1 MPLLSCALMCTPGPC
16 DKVAAMIRQRRRRR
30 PAWAAGLAILGVL
43 AAGPAR
49 ADDAALLAARVAKAQ
64 KLVEKVRGLSFRA
77 PVASALLPEKDLE
90 DVLGKKLVEDLP
102 VPFETYAASL
112 EAIGLIENSPDL
124 LLRLTRLY
132 ARQVVGFYDPA
143 EKRFY
148 IVPERSRDTAGPAG
162 ELMEQLLLAHELM
175 HALQDQR
182 LDLDKRMKSLM
193 DSTDALLALQA
204 VLEGEATLLMTEA
217 LMESVPA
224 DAREALGSDPT
235 QQILDGL
242 DSPAAVEGAEGVP
255 DFFVKELVFPYAAG
269 TAWVR
274 QKRKVG
280 GWAAIDGV
288 YRNLP
293 STTSE
298 ILRPGTV
305 LAPRKRLAASDRPT
319 RCRENRRLLDDLV
332 RHARRVGPR
341 ESPRAGRRRR
351 RREGRCRRVAG
362 RPGRLLLVEG
372 VPVRRR
378 HRLPLE
384 NSSREPRRGE
394 ADRRAARTS
403 LRQTVRRRKTLGH
416 DAWKRRRG
424 RPPCRSAPRPPE
436 GHPGISRT
444 TEGRIRRS
452 CTASKTPCATID
464 ATTDPVFSNVADRT
478 AVIARRPKKKSGS
491 P

>member
-1 MPLLSCALMCTPGPC
+1 MCTPGLC
-16 DKVAAMIRQRRRRR
+16 DKVAGMIRQRQRRR
-30 PAWAAGLAILGVL
+30 PEWAAGLALLGFL
-43 AAGPAR
+43 AVGPAR
-49 ADDAALLAARVAKAQ
+49 ADEASLLASRVAEAQ

-90 DVLGKKLVEDLP
+90 GVLAKKLVEDLP

-112 EAIGLIENSPDL
+112 EAIGLIESSPDL

-162 ELMEQLLLAHELM
+162 ELMEQLLLAHELT

-182 LDLDKRMKSLM
+182 LGLDRRMKSLM

-217 LMESVPA
+217 LMASIPA
-224 DAREALGSDPT
+224 DAREALGTDPT

-255 DFFVKELVFPYAAG
+255 EFFVKELVFPYAAG

-274 QKRKVG
+274 QKRKEG
-280 GWAAIDGV
+280 GWAAMDAV

-305 LAPRKRLAASDRPT
+305 PGPRKRLAASDRP
-319 RCRENRRLLDDLV
+319 
-332 RHARRVGPR
+332 
-341 ESPRAGRRRR
+341 
-351 RREGRCRRVAG
+351 
-362 RPGRLLLVEG
+362 RPGR
-372 VPVRRR
+372 VP
-378 HRLPLE
+378 
-384 NSSREPRRGE
+384 G
-394 ADRRAARTS
+394 DTS
-403 LRQTVRRRKTLGH
+403 KTWYDTLGEWALGSLLERAGAG
-416 DAWKRRRG
+416 DGAKEAAAGWQDDRVVFFTSQE
-424 RPPCRSAPRPPE
+424 PASA
-436 GHPGISRT
+436 GGI
-444 TEGRIRRS
+444 GFLWRIRAGSPAAAKRIAALLAPLYGS
-452 CTASKTPCATID
+452 R
-464 ATTDPVFSNVADRT
+464 PVG
-478 AVIARRPKKKSGS
+478 RRPTVTTRGDVVEVSLAAAGS
-491 P
+491 PAT